1 MFSLFEVKHKIVIFT
16 QSPISKAPRVVKE
29 ANCLARNGYKITVF
43 SLWYDSTMVK
53 NEVELLDEGIIYK
66 AGIDITNKNI
76 KSAFHRVKRRLY
88 RESTKIL
95 GTQSKHALGYG
106 YKEFLKKLKEE
117 KADLYIGHEEMSLA
131 LAKDLIEEGF
141 KVGFDFEDFHSQDL
155 LSKDRVYRPVK
166 LLSSLENFIL
176 HNASYCVTT
185 SDSLANQLAKE
196 FNTNPPETVYNSF
209 HRYNT
214 DEPRIISSHSNSLVW
229 ISQVIGH
236 GRGLELLIEGISLS
250 KLSYELTLIGKKDL
264 EFCDLISKSSPI
276 NLKLLFS
283 DYIPSNRIASELE
296 KFDVGIAFEEKN
308 PKSRDLTITNKV
320 FHYLNSGLAILAT
333 NTSGQFE
340 MAQKTKSVISLVL
353 PDTFQICENLEELFA
368 DREKLEMRK
377 KQSRFYG
384 NEVFCFENEE
394 LKILKLVWDVL
405 A

>member
-1 MFSLFEVKHKIVIFT
+1 
-16 QSPISKAPRVVKE
+16 
-29 ANCLARNGYKITVF
+29 
-43 SLWYDSTMVK
+43 
-53 NEVELLDEGIIYK
+53 
-66 AGIDITNKNI
+66 
-76 KSAFHRVKRRLY
+76 
-88 RESTKIL
+88 
-95 GTQSKHALGYG
+95 
-106 YKEFLKKLKEE
+106 
-117 KADLYIGHEEMSLA
+117 MSLS

-155 LSKDRVYRPVK
+155 LSKDRVYRPFK

-196 FNTNPPETVYNSF
+196 YNAAKPVTVYNSF
-209 HRYNT
+209 HRLNSK
-214 DEPRIISSHSNSLVW
+214 EPKEILRDSNSLVW
-229 ISQVIGH
+229 ISQVIGP

-250 KLSYELTLIGKKDL
+250 KLSYELTLIGKKDP
-264 EFCDLISKSSPI
+264 EFCALVSKSYPI
-276 NLKLLFS
+276 NLKLQFS
-283 DYIPSNRIASELE
+283 DYIPPNEIASELE

-353 PDTFQICENLEELFA
+353 PDPFQICEKLEELFG
-368 DREKLEMRK
+368 DREKLEMK
-377 KQSRFYG
+377 KKRSRFYG
-384 NEVFCFENEE
+384 NEVFCFEKEE
-394 LKILKLVWDVL
+394 QKILKLVGDVL